1 MTPSRRTIVW
11 WMLAGINLAAILN
24 VTLYPTPRGAVAAA
38 ATPLLCVVCGPR
50 GGVDVFL
57 NVLML
62 VPLGV
67 CLRLSGLSWG
77 RVTLACG
84 LLSLGIE
91 SLQYFVIPGR
101 DAGLGDVLSNT
112 TGGALG
118 AAIAPHLKTMLSP
131 GRRMATRLLRIG
143 VAVWLGLALL
153 SAWLFLPWRE
163 SAPAF
168 SERSDQS
175 GLPDAFAGGLG
186 RVLLSGDS
194 VPTGIL
200 DEKHSE
206 WIRQVFASEHIGL
219 RMEVVSSTPLRDSA
233 WLYRVRIGPG
243 ILSIGQ
249 QGRALI
255 LEVPRRAAA
264 LRFAGPTIRLER
276 GAPTTAG
283 VPFTV
288 AAGEEGPHVWIEST
302 IAGHTRRADLVL
314 TPTMAWATVVPFD
327 YAMGGEAPLLS
338 FLWVGWL
345 IFPLGYW
352 AADSGRPVIALR
364 ALVVAVAG
372 GLGLIP
378 WLVGTGPAPAPDWVA
393 AVAGAAAGWAARRSA
408 TYLASRCGFPS
419 ASESS
424 SS

>member
-255 LEVPRRAAA
+255 LEVPRRAAVS
-264 LRFAGPTIRLER
+264 P
-276 GAPTTAG
+276 
-283 VPFTV
+283 V
-288 AAGEEGPHVWIEST
+288 
-302 IAGHTRRADLVL
+302 RRPED
-314 TPTMAWATVVPFD
+314 P
-327 YAMGGEAPLLS
+327 
-338 FLWVGWL
+338 
-345 IFPLGYW
+345 
-352 AADSGRPVIALR
+352 
-364 ALVVAVAG
+364 
-372 GLGLIP
+372 
-378 WLVGTGPAPAPDWVA
+378 
-393 AVAGAAAGWAARRSA
+393 AGAGSSDHGRSAVYRCGRGSGSACLDRVHDSRPHAARRPHAHPHDGLGDGRAVRLRDGWRSTA
-408 TYLASRCGFPS
+408 PQLPLGGVAHLPPRLLGG
-419 ASESS
+419 
-424 SS
+424 